1 MAIPSEELVFE
12 VLRASGPGGQNVNKV
27 ATAVRLRFDA
37 RASRSLAPEVR
48 DRLLRI
54 AGRRATS
61 EGEILILAQRYRTQE
76 RNRRD
81 AIERLAAL
89 VERAERAPKRRRAT
103 RPPQRAARERLRAK
117 HRRAERKRER
127 SAGTAD
133 EG

>member
-1 MAIPSEELVFE
+1 MAIPIAELAFE

-27 ATAVRLRFDA
+27 ATAVRLRFAA
-37 RASRSLAPEVR
+37 RDSPSLAPEVR
-48 DRLLRI
+48 ERLLRI
-54 AGRRATS
+54 AGKRATV

-89 VERAERAPKRRRAT
+89 VERAERPPKHRRAT
-103 RPPQRAARERLRAK
+103 RPPQRATRERLRAK
-117 HRRAERKRER
+117 HHRAERKRER
-127 SAGTAD
+127 SAGAAD